1 MDVRAIT
8 ERLAKLD
15 SGALSD
21 TFDAMGLPS
30 QVLSAELRPVHPG
43 MKIAGPVFCIRGAT
57 AAGGIS
63 VAPPAGKTK
72 PAFEIDRKVTQGC
85 IAVIE
90 TGSHREGAII
100 GGNVSLSYLKHGC
113 RGAIVDGPV
122 RDVPEFVEQG
132 FNVFAQSLTP
142 KSSKG
147 RWAFVDYDVPITMP
161 GHAST
166 AVRIDPGDFVFG
178 DAEGCLVIPGAL
190 VEQVVAA
197 AEKLIA
203 IEQQIQVELNR
214 GIDREKVYAENNP
227 RAHIA
232 PITKPKN
239 G

>member
-1 MDVRAIT
+1 MEAHGIT

-21 TFDAMGLPS
+21 TFDAMGLPH
-30 QVLSAELRPVHPG
+30 QVLSAELRPVSPG

-57 AAGGIS
+57 AAGGIAIS
-63 VAPPAGKTK
+63 PPTGKTK
-72 PAFEIDRKVTQGC
+72 PAFEIDRKIRQGC

-90 TGSHREGAII
+90 TGGHREGAII

-132 FNVFAQSLTP
+132 FSVFAHSLTP

-147 RWAFVDYDVPITMP
+147 RWSFVDYDVPITMP

-166 AVRIDPGDFVFG
+166 AIRVDPGDFVFG
-178 DAEGCLVIPGAL
+178 DAEGCLIIPGAL

-197 AEKLIA
+197 AEGLIA
-203 IEQQIQVELNR
+203 VENRIQIELNR
-214 GIDREKVYAENNP
+214 GVDREKVYAENNP
-227 RAHIA
+227 RGHIA
-232 PITKPKN
+232 QITKAKN